1 MDIPATNENFA
12 CPDRLQN
19 SEGNRMKFEDGQ
31 RPYIIAEIGANH
43 NGDMDLARKHI
54 DVAKQVGADSVKFQS
69 WDKTLF
75 SKKVYDDNYFLAD
88 DYRNRTDHTLE
99 TIVEEFALTREQL
112 GELAA
117 YCHQVGIDF
126 ASTPFEPSQVDPLV
140 EFGAPWIK
148 IASMD
153 INNDRLLQK
162 AGETGLPVVVSTG
175 MASLGEIDDAV
186 VMLEA
191 ANAAQIVLLHC
202 TALYPTPVEE
212 ANLRN
217 IETLRQFGHPVG
229 FSDHSLGPT
238 LSLAAVALGAVVI
251 EKHYTL
257 DKEMFGWD
265 HKMSMSPDEMQVLVE
280 GSAQIHAA
288 MGSPRRAIGDREMG
302 QRAAFRRSIV
312 AARAIAA
319 GEILTTDCVTYR
331 RPGTGI
337 DPSMAAALIGM
348 KAVNDIPDDSMISM
362 NDLAAAED

>member
-1 MDIPATNENFA
+1 MI
-12 CPDRLQN
+12 
-19 SEGNRMKFEDGQ
+19 FEDGQ
-31 RPYIIAEIGANH
+31 KPYIIAEIGANH

-54 DVAKQVGADSVKFQS
+54 DVAKQIGADSVKFQS
-69 WDKTLF
+69 WDKTVF
-75 SKKVYDDNYFLAD
+75 SKKVYEDNYFLTD
-88 DYRNRTDHTLE
+88 DYRDRTDHTLE
-99 TIVEEFALTREQL
+99 SIVEEFALSREQM

-117 YCHQVGIDF
+117 HCKQVGIDF

-202 TALYPTPVEE
+202 TALYPTPIEE

-217 IETLRQFGHPVG
+217 IETLRQFGYPVG
-229 FSDHSLGPT
+229 FSDHSLGST

-257 DKEMFGWD
+257 DKDMFGWD
-265 HKMSMSPDEMQVLVE
+265 HKMSMSPEEMKVLID
-280 GSAQIHAA
+280 GSAQIHVA
-288 MGSPRRAIGDREMG
+288 MGSPRRAVSDREMD

-312 AARAIAA
+312 ASRDISADETLSVDNI
-319 GEILTTDCVTYR
+319 TYR
-331 RPGTGI
+331 RPGTGL
-337 DPSMAAALIGM
+337 DPSLAPVLIGM
-348 KAVNDIPDDSMISM
+348 KAIKTIPSDTLITM
-362 NDLAAAED
+362 NDLTAAEE

>member
-1 MDIPATNENFA
+1 V
-12 CPDRLQN
+12 
-19 SEGNRMKFEDGQ
+19 KFEDDQ
-31 RPYIIAEIGANH
+31 KPYIIAEIGANH

-54 DVAKQVGADSVKFQS
+54 DVAKQFGADSVKFQS
-69 WDKTLF
+69 WDKSIF
-75 SKKVYDDNYFLAD
+75 SKKVYDDNFFLTD
-88 DYRNRTDHTLE
+88 DYRDRTDHTLQS
-99 TIVEEFALTREQL
+99 IVEEFALTKEQM
-112 GELAA
+112 GELAM
-117 YCHQVGIDF
+117 YCQKVGIDF

-153 INNDRLLQK
+153 VNNDRLLQK

-175 MASLGEIDDAV
+175 MASLGEIDGAV
-186 VMLEA
+186 AMLEA

-265 HKMSMSPDEMQVLVE
+265 HKMSMSPEEMKVLVE
-280 GSAQIHAA
+280 GSAKIHAA
-288 MGSPRRAIGDREMG
+288 MGSPRRAIGDQEMG

-312 AARAIAA
+312 AARKIAA
-319 GEILTTDCVTYR
+319 GEVLTAECITYR

-337 DPSMAAALIGM
+337 VPTMAAHVIGM
-348 KAVNDIPDDSMISM
+348 KALHDIPDDTMIFL
-362 NDLAAAED
+362 NDLSAVDS